1 MHAIAWIRNFFK
13 SLAIKRI
20 RLDSEAD
27 GVPSTNKKQLY
38 PQLSG
43 SFIQTFSLKKAIFIY
58 VFKSYKIMKNIPVF
72 L

>member
-27 GVPSTNKKQLY
+27 GVPSSDKKQLY
-38 PQLSG
+38 QLLSG
-43 SFIQTFSLKKAIFIY
+43 SFIETFSLKKGIF
-58 VFKSYKIMKNIPVF
+58 
-72 L
+72 